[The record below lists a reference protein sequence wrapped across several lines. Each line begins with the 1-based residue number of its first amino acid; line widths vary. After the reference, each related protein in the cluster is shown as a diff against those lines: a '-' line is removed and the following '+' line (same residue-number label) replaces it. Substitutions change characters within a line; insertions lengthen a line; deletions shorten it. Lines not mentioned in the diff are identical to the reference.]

1 MNLENY
7 FKNGK
12 IIVWKEIFA
21 IIKAREPDFGAF
33 VNIIDKNEITV
44 IMDQL
49 KYIPENVIKIE
60 KDYKLLTFN
69 MAIPFEVIGFMA
81 KVSRA
86 LADEKIALFA
96 ISAYSTD
103 HILVKETDLLKTK
116 KVLEKLGCLIE
127 EK

>member
-81 KVSRA
+81 KVSKA